1 MTSVRDQN
9 LCNPTQKGLP
19 LWIKEIINVALL
31 FTGEASEEEDSI
43 LVERAW
49 TLRLALLGI
58 EYILCSSISMC
69 IRSYFPK
76 AATTLPIAHA
86 ILESFKILTFPPS
99 RDGSNFSPLE
109 SGWVFVTASV
119 GPM

>member
-19 LWIKEIINVALL
+19 LWIKEIIDVTLL

-69 IRSYFPK
+69 IRLYFPK

-86 ILESFKILTFPPS
+86 ILESFKILTFPRQEMEAISPLLNL
-99 RDGSNFSPLE
+99 DGSL
-109 SGWVFVTASV
+109 
-119 GPM
+119 